1 MSNLRNSSPKK
12 EVFRNHFQ
20 KLKARVRIVA
30 FRREAISFLGF
41 AFGQGVGFEV
51 ATFGRSDGQGLRIV
65 VEAEA

>member
-1 MSNLRNSSPKK
+1 MFFK
-12 EVFRNHFQ
+12 
-20 KLKARVRIVA
+20 KLKAGAHIVA

-41 AFGQGVGFEV
+41 ASGQGVGFEV